1 MGSESIKPGFIIRI
15 IVGVGPSRHLPD
27 DIFELNDGVAEKGF
41 KMCFLEVK
49 MKVKLKK
56 KIGGRP

>member
-41 KMCFLEVK
+41 KMCFLEENYEYISI
-49 MKVKLKK
+49 LL
-56 KIGGRP
+56 